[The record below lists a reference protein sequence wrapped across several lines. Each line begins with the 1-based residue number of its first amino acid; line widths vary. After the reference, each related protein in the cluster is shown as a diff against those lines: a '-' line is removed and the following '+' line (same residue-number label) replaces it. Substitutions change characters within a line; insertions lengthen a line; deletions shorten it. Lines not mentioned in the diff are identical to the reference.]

1 MKVQIVY
8 VNDGAECVIDLA
20 VTDGTSVKDAIV
32 NSGVLTKYP
41 EISLDKNQ
49 VGIFGEVVSQDQIL
63 TEGDRVEIYR
73 SLKMDPME
81 ARRLRAR

>member
-1 MKVQIVY
+1 MKVQVVY
-8 VNDGAECVIDLA
+8 VNDHSECVIDL
-20 VTDGTSVKDAIV
+20 DINENSSVKEAVIS
-32 NSGVLTKYP
+32 SGVLEKYP
-41 EISLDKNQ
+41 EISLDQNQ

-63 TEGDRVEIYR
+63 SEGDRVEIYR

>member
-1 MKVQIVY
+1 MKVQVVY
-8 VNDGAECVIDLA
+8 VNDGSECVIEIDVA
-20 VTDGTSVKDAIV
+20 ESATVKDAIIG
-32 NSGVLTKYP
+32 SGILKKYP
-41 EISLDKNQ
+41 EISLSKNQ
-49 VGIFGEVVSQDQIL
+49 VGVFGEVVSQDQIL